1 MPANEI
7 EPVPDILTTSRGA
20 DIDSEYIDGVGKLE
34 DGALIIL
41 LDLEKLLAAA

>member
-1 MPANEI
+1 MPADAI
-7 EPVPDILTTSRGA
+7 EPVPDILMESGGA
-20 DIDSEYIDGVGKLE
+20 EIDSEYIEGVGKQG